1 MMATVSS
8 HILDS
13 VTGKSA
19 VGIRVE
25 LFRLVDDNQRQL
37 VFDILSDQ
45 EGRISQTVD
54 AHNSEYELIFHTGK
68 YFSVD
73 HSPVTKAIIR
83 FNMQDNEKRYH
94 MPMMLAPHSH
104 SLWWSA

>member
-1 MMATVSS
+1 MATISS

-13 VTGKSA
+13 VSGKSV

-25 LFRLVDDNQRQL
+25 LVRIVSESERQTI
-37 VFDILSDQ
+37 FDILSDK
-45 EGRISQTVD
+45 EGRISETVD
-54 AHNSEYELIFHTGK
+54 AQDCEYELIFHSAD

-73 HSPVTKAIIR
+73 HSPVSKAIIR
-83 FNMQDNEKRYH
+83 FKMRDKDKRYH

-104 SLWWSA
+104 SLWWSV

>member
-1 MMATVSS
+1 MATISS
-8 HILDS
+8 HILNS

-25 LFRLVDDNQRQL
+25 LVCLVNENERQ
-37 VFDILSDQ
+37 VIFDILSDE
-45 EGRISQTVD
+45 EGRISEIVNAQD
-54 AHNSEYELIFHTGK
+54 SDYELIFHTAD

-73 HSPVTKAIIR
+73 QTPVKKAIIR
-83 FNMQDNEKRYH
+83 FEMQDNEKRYH

-104 SLWWSA
+104 SLWWSE

>member
-1 MMATVSS
+1 MAIVSS

-13 VTGKSA
+13 VTGQSA

-25 LFRLVDDNQRQL
+25 LIGIFNDHERRT
-37 VFDILSDQ
+37 VFDVLSDK
-45 EGRISQTVD
+45 EGRISETVD
-54 AHNSEYELIFHTGK
+54 AQDSEYELIFHTAD

-73 HSPVTKAIIR
+73 RSPVTKAIVR
-83 FNMQDNEKRYH
+83 FSMRDSNKRYH

-104 SLWWSA
+104 SLWWSE

>member
-1 MMATVSS
+1 MAIVSS

-25 LFRLVDDNQRQL
+25 LVCIVSDHERHT
-37 VFDILSDQ
+37 VFDILSDK
-45 EGRISQTVD
+45 EGRILETLD
-54 AHNSEYELIFHTGK
+54 AEDFEYELIFHTAD
-68 YFSVD
+68 YFSVE
-73 HSPVTKAIIR
+73 HSPVSKAIIR
-83 FNMQDNEKRYH
+83 FNMQDKDKRYH

-104 SLWWSA
+104 SLWWSE

>member
-1 MMATVSS
+1 MVTVSS

-13 VTGKSA
+13 VTGLTVA
-19 VGIRVE
+19 GIRVE
-25 LFRLVDDNQRQL
+25 LVCIVSENERLT
-37 VFDILSDQ
+37 VFDILSDKD
-45 EGRISQTVD
+45 GRISESVD
-54 AHNSEYELIFHTGK
+54 AQNCEYELIFHTGE

-73 HSPVTKAIIR
+73 HSPVTRASIH
-83 FNMQDNEKRYH
+83 FNMHGNRKRYH

>member
-1 MMATVSS
+1 MATISS
-8 HILDS
+8 HILNS

-25 LFRLVDDNQRQL
+25 LIRIVSDNERHT
-37 VFDILSDQ
+37 VFDILSDK
-45 EGRISQTVD
+45 EGRISETVD
-54 AHNSEYELIFHTGK
+54 AQDSEYELIFHVDD

-73 HSPVTKAIIR
+73 HSPVSKAAIR
-83 FNMQDNEKRYH
+83 FNMRDNEKRYH

-104 SLWWSA
+104 SLWWSE

>member
-1 MMATVSS
+1 MATVSS

-13 VTGKSA
+13 IAGKSA

-25 LFRLVDDNQRQL
+25 LVRIVSESERQSI
-37 VFDILSDQ
+37 FDILSDK
-45 EGRISQTVD
+45 EGRISETVEAQD
-54 AHNSEYELIFHTGK
+54 CEYELIFHTAD

-73 HSPVTKAIIR
+73 HSPVSKAIIR
-83 FNMQDNEKRYH
+83 FNMHDKDKRYH

-104 SLWWSA
+104 SVWWSA

>member
-1 MMATVSS
+1 MAIISS

-19 VGIRVE
+19 AGIRVQ
-25 LFRLVDDNQRQL
+25 LFKITEGEKREVI
-37 VFDILSDQ
+37 FDILSDK
-45 EGRISQTVD
+45 EGRVSESVD
-54 AHNSEYELIFHTGK
+54 VQNAEYELVFHTGD

-73 HSPVTKAIIR
+73 HSPVSKATIG
-83 FNMQDNEKRYH
+83 FNMRDNEKRYH

-104 SLWWSA
+104 SLWWSE

>member
-1 MMATVSS
+1 MATISS

-13 VTGKSA
+13 VTGQSA

-25 LFRLVDDNQRQL
+25 LVRIVSDSERQT
-37 VFDILSDQ
+37 VFDILSDR
-45 EGRISQTVD
+45 EGRISETVAAED
-54 AHNSEYELIFHTGK
+54 GEYELIFHTAD
-68 YFSVD
+68 YFPVD
-73 HSPVTKAIIR
+73 HSPVSKAIVR

-104 SLWWSA
+104 SLWWSE

>member
-1 MMATVSS
+1 MAIVST

-19 VGIRVE
+19 AGIRVQ
-25 LFRLVDDNQRQL
+25 LFHIAEDETRAV
-37 VFDILSDQ
+37 VFDILSDK
-45 EGRISQTVD
+45 EGRISESVD
-54 AHNSEYELIFHTGK
+54 VHDAEYELVFHTGD

-73 HSPVTKAIIR
+73 HSPVSKAIVR
-83 FNMQDNEKRYH
+83 FSMQDKEKPYH

-104 SLWWSA
+104 SLWWSE